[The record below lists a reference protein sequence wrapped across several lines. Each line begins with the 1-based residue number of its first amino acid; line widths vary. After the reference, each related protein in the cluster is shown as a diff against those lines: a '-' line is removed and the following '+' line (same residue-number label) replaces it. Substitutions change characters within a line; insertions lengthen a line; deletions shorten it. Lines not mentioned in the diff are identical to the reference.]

1 MSSILADKERRYRAD
16 LVSRMNIGLMNGPL
30 LPPDELNELRGDY
43 MKELEIH
50 EPPTF
55 ARNNNL
61 IIENETMEPDAHIG
75 KYYMLRAMQA
85 LKKLRGT
92 NAGICLQK
100 HLLAPMMSSAGT

>member
-1 MSSILADKERRYRAD
+1 MDIPTIHPGIGAALRSNSGILALYK
-16 LVSRMNIGLMNGPL
+16 
-30 LPPDELNELRGDY
+30 
-43 MKELEIH
+43 
-50 EPPTF
+50 
-55 ARNNNL
+55 NNNDNKNL